1 MMVNITEETTDS
13 DGNASHHSAHRDEK
27 GKMRNQLSTFISK
40 ICINNLD
47 HMFLLKFLYCRKKK
61 HL

>member
-1 MMVNITEETTDS
+1 MVNITEETTDS

-27 GKMRNQLSTFISK
+27 GKMRNQLSTFIFK

-47 HMFLLKFLYCRKKK
+47 HMFFAKVSVL
-61 HL
+61 